1 LNPVFEEP
9 QDFESCDICERTILR
24 GERVTE
30 YLTPDGGRQRVCA
43 LCHGRAEA
51 AGWIPASRASALAQW
66 PPPSRGRG
74 LALRERISRAAAR
87 VRPPRPSEQ
96 PAEVAPP
103 QPAPEEPGP
112 APATAAG
119 EAARQARPAPSNGN
133 GEAPTRPATPR
144 HRSAAKSSAT
154 RSKRSSGERKAA
166 PKRAATPRR
175 ETPARRLRHAV
186 ETFNTSEESRVVAG
200 LVRSLGQPHATVRN
214 LSARPPRVMITVAW
228 ELSWYRWEI
237 DLDGDQASVREV
249 DKGKEVDELD
259 ADDRVWN
266 ASVAEDGSVRLEA
279 AAARRAA
286 STRGSSDSKRSA
298 SSDE

>member
-1 LNPVFEEP
+1 MFDEP

-87 VRPPRPSEQ
+87 VRTPRPTEQ
-96 PAEVAPP
+96 PAEVPP
-103 QPAPEEPGP
+103 PPPPEELGP

-133 GEAPTRPATPR
+133 GEAPSRPATARRRP
-144 HRSAAKSSAT
+144 AAKGPAT
-154 RSKRSSGERKAA
+154 RSKRGSGEGKAA

-186 ETFNTSEESRVVAG
+186 ETFNDSEESRVVAG

-214 LSARPPRVMITVAW
+214 LSARPPRVIITVAW

-237 DLDGDQASVREV
+237 DLDGDQAASVREV

-279 AAARRAA
+279 AAARGAA
-286 STRGSSDSKRSA
+286 SSRRAPDSKRSA

>member
-30 YLTPDGGRQRVCA
+30 YVTPDGGRQRVCA

-51 AGWIPASRASALAQW
+51 AGWIPASRANALAQW

-87 VRPPRPSEQ
+87 VRPPRPSEPPADVASSQ
-96 PAEVAPP
+96 PPS
-103 QPAPEEPGP
+103 EEPVP

-119 EAARQARPAPSNGN
+119 EAAQQARPGSSNGH
-133 GEAPTRPATPR
+133 GEAPAPPATT
-144 HRSAAKSSAT
+144 RSGPAAKAPAS
-154 RSKRSSGERKAA
+154 RSKRASGERKAA

-175 ETPARRLRHAV
+175 ETPERRLRRAID
-186 ETFNTSEESRVVAG
+186 TFNASEESRVVAG
-200 LVRSLGQPHATVRN
+200 LVRSLGQPQATVRN
-214 LSARPPRVMITVAW
+214 LSARPPRVTITVAW

-259 ADDRVWN
+259 ADDRAWN
-266 ASVAEDGSVRLEA
+266 ASIGEDGRIGLK
-279 AAARRAA
+279 AAARRVA
-286 STRGSSDSKRSA
+286 SSRGSKASRRSA
-298 SSDE
+298 SNDE